1 MFSSL
6 EDQIQHTNGQPVSLT
21 HQLLRVLGVICVAS
35 VLFGSLYVGIRLL
48 E

>member
-6 EDQIQHTNGQPVSLT
+6 DDQIQQTNGQPVSLT
-21 HQLLRVLGVICVAS
+21 RQMLRVLGVICAAT
-35 VLFGSLYVGIRLL
+35 VLFGSLYIGIRLL